1 MVDESLIFKIRQLRA
16 RGKTYNECAEALHV
30 SFSTISRA
38 LKAGAAREERAT
50 TLPAL
55 SSEGGSSYI
64 WNNAPMNGDTLCDL
78 ENNAVGGSSSGDIH
92 IDGERTKL
100 VADREGLRM
109 VSIDNLDRS
118 SNSQLIYAP
127 LPSWLWKLFFV
138 FIGIALLIRILRKIR
153 GEEEDIY

>member
-50 TLPAL
+50 TLPA
-55 SSEGGSSYI
+55 SPSGGGSSYI
-64 WNNAPMNGDTLCDL
+64 WNNVPMNGDALCDL
-78 ENNAVGGSSSGDIH
+78 ENNAVGGSSCSDIH

-100 VADREGLRM
+100 VADRQGLRM
-109 VSIDNLDRS
+109 VSIDNPDRS

-127 LPSWLWKLFFV
+127 LPSWFWKLFFIS
-138 FIGIALLIRILRKIR
+138 IGIVMFIRILKRTR
-153 GEEEDIY
+153 EDVFGDN